1 MCIPW
6 KHIAQNLTKQRENR
20 ARLESSS
27 GSGQKFEKRIE
38 KSNDDLKKNVDAFN
52 NALNIYE
59 PNFVETTKI
68 FTGTNS
74 LCFSNKNFFGE
85 NFCIFLNSK
94 KILKLVILISL
105 LYIFEMFKQHTKGMD
120 YFECKMYHS
129 IARVVPLKS
138 VVWSSDKF
146 YDFITLE
153 IIHL

>member
-1 MCIPW
+1 MFSDGHVCILS

-74 LCFSNKNFFGE
+74 LCFLNKNFLGK
-85 NFCIFLNSK
+85 IFA
-94 KILKLVILISL
+94 
-105 LYIFEMFKQHTKGMD
+105 FF
-120 YFECKMYHS
+120 
-129 IARVVPLKS
+129 
-138 VVWSSDKF
+138 
-146 YDFITLE
+146 
-153 IIHL
+153 

>member
-1 MCIPW
+1 MFSDGHVCILS

-74 LCFSNKNFFGE
+74 LCFLNK
-85 NFCIFLNSK
+85 IFWGKFLHFSEFEK
-94 KILKLVILISL
+94 DLETGHIDKLA
-105 LYIFEMFKQHTKGMD
+105 LYLRNVQTAYERNGLF
-120 YFECKMYHS
+120 
-129 IARVVPLKS
+129 
-138 VVWSSDKF
+138 
-146 YDFITLE
+146 
-153 IIHL
+153 